1 MELKALENFA
11 VIAKYENITKAA
23 AELHM
28 AQPPLTRQLRALE
41 QELGVELFTRD
52 KKRLHITAEGRL
64 FKQQCEQVFELLE
77 KSREQVRQMQNGISG
92 TVFIGAIETVGTT
105 LLPEWIAGFKQ
116 AYPNVKYNLWSANSD
131 DVIERLERG
140 LLDLALIREPY
151 DAEKFDALHVKTE
164 QWMALARSGHPLLS
178 SGGTSAA
185 LGEIAAYPLIVPT
198 RRSREISRWFEQA
211 GLHADI
217 MCEFAPLMN
226 GVTLAERGLGVAI
239 VPQSAAYAL
248 TGRPIET
255 RAITGCDTSSGVS
268 LIWKK
273 SRPLSET
280 ESRFVQYVRGTLGAS
295 PC

>member
-41 QELGVELFTRD
+41 QELDVELFVRD
-52 KKRLHITAEGRL
+52 KKRLHITAEGRF
-64 FKQQCEQVFELLE
+64 FKQQCEQLFELLA
-77 KSREQVRQMQNGISG
+77 KSCEQVRQMQNGIAG

-116 AYPNVKYNLWSANSD
+116 TYPNVKYNLWSANSD

-151 DAEKFDALHVKTE
+151 DTAKFDALHIKTE
-164 QWMALARSGHPLLS
+164 HWIALARAGHPLLRV
-178 SGGTSAA
+178 GGKSAS

-198 RRSREISRWFEQA
+198 RRSREISGWFAQA
-211 GLHADI
+211 GLRADI

-226 GVTLAERGLGVAI
+226 AVTLVERGLGVAI
-239 VPQSAAYAL
+239 APESAAYAL
-248 TGRPIET
+248 AGRPIET
-255 RAITGCDTSSGVS
+255 RTITGCDTSSGVS
-268 LIWKK
+268 LIWNRA
-273 SRPLSET
+273 RPLSET
-280 ESRFVQYVRGTLGAS
+280 ETRFVQYVQGTLAAS
-295 PC
+295 LG